1 MQKLL
6 EIELKADDADCA
18 QPKKGTLTQRRWCT
32 PSSRIERARRSS
44 SRTSS
49 NCPARRSCCNVSIGQ
64 KEMTREVKQMSGYS
78 CALMSD
84 ILLQGHLYVTENYI
98 AFHSNVFGYVTRVI
112 DPSSSLSLNL
122 LVRWVHFTC
131 LKGKQ
136 QTFIFS
142 DPDPDD
148 LNQLVHKGEN
158 GEDHSKCDRCDHP

>member
-1 MQKLL
+1 M
-6 EIELKADDADCA
+6 
-18 QPKKGTLTQRRWCT
+18 
-32 PSSRIERARRSS
+32 
-44 SRTSS
+44 TS
-49 NCPARRSCCNVSIGQ
+49 
-64 KEMTREVKQMSGYS
+64 EVKQMSGYS

-112 DPSSSLSLNL
+112 DPSSSLFLNL
-122 LVRWVHFTC
+122 LVRWVHFIY

-158 GEDHSKCDRCDHP
+158 GEDNSKCDRCDHP